1 MLTLP
6 RHGAPGKQ
14 CAKDYLI
21 SLLLTFCLLK
31 PYMTLVISSGTVIF
45 TNSSRFRLKIGK
57 YHMYRPETIESL
69 FIAFRLTG
77 DKRYR
82 NDGWRIF
89 QSIQKHCRVGTGGY
103 ASILNVDQNPAEQE
117 DKMETFLM
125 VRGLLL
131 IRSSTLLTMLQLAE
145 RDFEVSLSSVL

>member
-1 MLTLP
+1 
-6 RHGAPGKQ
+6 
-14 CAKDYLI
+14 
-21 SLLLTFCLLK
+21 
-31 PYMTLVISSGTVIF
+31 
-45 TNSSRFRLKIGK
+45 
-57 YHMYRPETIESL
+57 MYRPETIESL